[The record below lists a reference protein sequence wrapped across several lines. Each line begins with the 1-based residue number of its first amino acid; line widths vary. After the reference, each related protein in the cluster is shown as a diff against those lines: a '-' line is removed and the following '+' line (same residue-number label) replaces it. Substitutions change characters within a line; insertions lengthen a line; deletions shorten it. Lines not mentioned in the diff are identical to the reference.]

1 MEGRKAFELKNT
13 LLVYNLIQ
21 VSGQIELIV
30 VEYIS
35 LHSTLGMTCLELYL
49 QYEFIGCN

>member
-35 LHSTLGMTCLELYL
+35 LAMTCLELYL